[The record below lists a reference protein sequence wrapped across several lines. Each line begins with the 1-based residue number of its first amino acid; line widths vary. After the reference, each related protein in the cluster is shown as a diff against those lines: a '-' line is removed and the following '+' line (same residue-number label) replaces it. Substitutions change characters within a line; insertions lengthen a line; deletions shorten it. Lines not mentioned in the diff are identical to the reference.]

1 MSAITPVAHHA
12 VREDDTTTKREE
24 VMLESVPKVT
34 INPATKKEDA
44 KLRLKLDLI
53 ILHSCHGLFLGQ
65 HGPQRFG
72 NANVGRHASGS
83 RVGQPL
89 TSTTSPEPFHLPR
102 DPQ

>member
-72 NANVGRHASGS
+72 NAKVAGMQADLGLDWT
-83 RVGQPL
+83 L
-89 TSTTSPEPFHLPR
+89 TSTTSPEPVHLPR